1 MLRNMKTGTRLSL
14 GFSVIIV
21 LMFAIIFI
29 SLVSM
34 KNIQEK
40 IELIVK
46 LNNVRIRLTGTMID
60 TSRESAIHVRN
71 ILLGHGRSD
80 FRSYL
85 DKEKIDILEGRKI
98 YSESIIKLEE
108 MTPSEDVRGLNLISK
123 AKSAGDSAVDLQDR
137 VISLA
142 YSGRFSEASS
152 VMINETNPS
161 VDEWLTSLNSL
172 IKYNEERNELRYN
185 QMAESQQDAQ
195 EYMITVGIIAILSA
209 VGLAFFL
216 TLGIT
221 RPLSTA
227 IKVADR
233 ISSGDL
239 TADIKHEERG
249 DEVGV
254 LMNALKKMSDNLRD
268 QTREIFEMI
277 NLLASSTSQ
286 VSATSKQL
294 VASAQET
301 STSVSETTTTMEEV
315 KQTSR
320 LVSQKANLVSDISQN
335 TAQVSETGMKSSEE
349 FFAVMGKIR
358 EQMDF
363 IANSI
368 VKLSEQSQTIGLII
382 SAVNDLASQSN
393 LLAVNA
399 SIEASKA
406 GEHGKG
412 FAVVAQEV
420 RSLAEQ
426 SKDATNQV
434 RTILSDIQKSIT
446 GAVMATEQGKNA
458 VDAGVKQSH
467 EARDAIRQM
476 SDGIIKSSQA
486 SMQIVVS
493 INEQVIGIDQ
503 VAFAMESIKKAT
515 EQIVESTRQ
524 SESLSRNLGDMGARM
539 KQMTEKF
546 SV

>member
-1 MLRNMKTGTRLSL
+1 MFKNLKVGLRLSV
-14 GFSVIIV
+14 GFGVIIT
-21 LMFAIIFI
+21 LMIAVIMI
-29 SLVSM
+29 SFVSM
-34 KNIQEK
+34 RRSQDRVER
-40 IELIVK
+40 IVK
-46 LNNVRIRLTGTMID
+46 INNVRIQLSSSMID
-60 TSRESAIHVRN
+60 NARETAIEVRN
-71 ILLGHGRSD
+71 ALLGRGRADVHTYIDNVKTSMADKRKKYSD
-80 FRSYL
+80 
-85 DKEKIDILEGRKI
+85 
-98 YSESIIKLEE
+98 SIQKLEE
-108 MTPSEDVRGLNLISK
+108 MTNTEDVRGLNLI
-123 AKSAGDSAVDLQDR
+123 AKVKSSGETATDLQDK
-137 VISLA
+137 VIASA
-142 YSGRFSEASS
+142 SSGRFDQGAEIMFTQAYPT
-152 VMINETNPS
+152 VK
-161 VDEWLTSLNSL
+161 EWIGGLNNL

-185 QMAESQQDAQ
+185 EMMEALDDTRTYIVIIGLTALLS
-195 EYMITVGIIAILSA
+195 GIALA
-209 VGLAFFL
+209 VFL
-216 TLGIT
+216 TLSIT

-227 IKVADR
+227 IKAANR

-239 TADIKHEERG
+239 TVDIDVENRK
-249 DEVGV
+249 DEVGE
-254 LMNALKKMSDNLRD
+254 LMQSLREMSDSLRD
-268 QTREIFEMI
+268 QTKGIFEII
-277 NLLASSTSQ
+277 NTLASSTSQ
-286 VSATSKQL
+286 VSATAKQL
-294 VASAQET
+294 VTSAQET

-335 TAQVSETGMKSSEE
+335 TAQVSESGSRSAEE
-349 FFAVMGKIR
+349 FFSIMGRIR

-382 SAVNDLASQSN
+382 AAVNDLASQSN

-467 EARDAIRQM
+467 EAREAIRQM
-476 SDGIIKSSQA
+476 SDGIVKSSQA

-493 INEQVIGIDQ
+493 INEQVIGVDQ
-503 VAFAMESIKKAT
+503 VAMAMESIKKAT
-515 EQIVESTRQ
+515 EQIVDSTRQ
-524 SESLSRNLGDMGARM
+524 SESLSRNLDEMGGRM
-539 KQMTEKF
+539 KQMTQKF
-546 SV
+546 KV